1 MLLTAL
7 TPSLKNNNAMQNN
20 IFEEFQRKKL
30 MVANLTK
37 EAISFGWLN
46 KNDGDEIIKR
56 LDNDVL
62 TLGVIGQMKCGKST
76 FLNAF
81 VFEDDVLPSATTP
94 MTAALSVITY
104 GAEKKIEAEFY
115 TRDEWADQKL
125 NASKS
130 TENVDEVTK
139 SKIQSAQELVEK
151 SRNLP
156 GPVESFLG
164 KTKADSFDNLIDYV
178 GADGKFV
185 SITKA
190 VRIYYP
196 KDYLKGV
203 EIVDTPGFNDP
214 IVSREERTK
223 EFLHKADV
231 VLLMLYAG
239 RPFDATDRSI
249 LFKNVGQCGVGR
261 VLIGIN
267 KYDIPYETGE
277 SEDEIVKYVVEQL
290 ENAAREER
298 NDDIN
303 DILKKTNPI
312 PLSANMALLSEMPMS
327 KVERSGEYK
336 YAYTRY
342 CDIFEANG
350 QGQLLAKSHIE
361 KLIAAV
367 REVIEKEK
375 AEILIR
381 KPVNRIKAAGQSK
394 IDELAK
400 SIEDKRQIV
409 INCSKPDD
417 ELEEKL
423 STLQRAKRRLDKKI
437 DSMACDIESEIRN
450 AITKA
455 GRQVEDSKDDAK
467 ALQNEIYSRGGFKR
481 FFVGTTDGDIRELR
495 AAESKYGRKVRDAI
509 QSVCDECNKL
519 VLKSVNAFL
528 DDATDLLD
536 RVEDFDSH
544 AIVSQARNRVDFVVN
559 VSTDQFGWND
569 ESDAQIDKILD
580 SVQSMKDNALAE
592 VKDIIQKQGIDL
604 LEEQLQEVLNDKAGR
619 EAKAKEAQAA
629 LDEVQTKLS
638 TINGQMEKVKA
649 IIAQ

>member
-1 MLLTAL
+1 
-7 TPSLKNNNAMQNN
+7 MQNN
-20 IFEEFQRKKL
+20 IFEEFQRKKS

-37 EAISFGWLN
+37 EAVSFGWLN
-46 KNDGDEIIKR
+46 KNDGDDIIKR

-125 NASKS
+125 NATKS

-190 VRIYYP
+190 VKIYYP
-196 KDYLKGV
+196 KEYLKGV

-223 EFLHKADV
+223 EFLRRADV

-249 LFKNVGQCGVGR
+249 LFKNVGQCGIGR

-267 KYDIPYETGE
+267 KYDIPYENGE
-277 SEDEIVKYVVEQL
+277 TEDEIVKYVVEQL
-290 ENAAREER
+290 ENAARDER

-303 DILKKTNPI
+303 DILKKTHPI
-312 PLSANMALLSEMPMS
+312 PLSANMALLAEMPMS
-327 KVERSGEYK
+327 KVERREEYK
-336 YAYTRY
+336 FAYTRY

-350 QGQLLAKSHIE
+350 QGQLLAKSHID

-381 KPVNRIKAAGQSK
+381 KPINRIKALGQSK

-423 STLQRAKRRLDKKI
+423 SGLQRAKRRLGKKM
-437 DSMACDIESEIRN
+437 DSMADDVESAIRN
-450 AITKA
+450 AVTKA
-455 GRQVEDSKDDAK
+455 QRQVEDCKDDAIQK
-467 ALQNEIYSRGGFKR
+467 QEEIKSRQGFWHSFLGK
-481 FFVGTTDGDIRELR
+481 DRED
-495 AAESKYGRKVRDAI
+495 EKEWNIKEIEYGKKVRGAI
-509 QSVCDECNKL
+509 QSVCDDCNKL
-519 VLKSVNAFL
+519 VLKSVNELL
-528 DDATDLLD
+528 DDARELLD
-536 RVEDFDSH
+536 RIDDFDSK
-544 AIVSQARNRVDFVVN
+544 AIVSKARNKVDFVVK
-559 VSTDQFGWND
+559 VSTDMFNWTG
-569 ESDAQIDKILD
+569 ESDAQIAKILD
-580 SVQSMKDNALAE
+580 GVLSMKDKAIAE
-592 VKDIIQKQGIDL
+592 VKCIIQTEGIDL
-604 LEEQLQEVLNDKAGR
+604 LEKELQDVLNDKAGR

-629 LDEVQTKLS
+629 LDGIQAKLS

-649 IIAQ
+649 LIMQ

>member
-1 MLLTAL
+1 
-7 TPSLKNNNAMQNN
+7 MQNN

>member
-46 KNDGDEIIKR
+46 KNDGDEIIKK

-156 GPVESFLG
+156 GTVESFLG

-303 DILKKTNPI
+303 DILK
-312 PLSANMALLSEMPMS
+312 
-327 KVERSGEYK
+327 
-336 YAYTRY
+336 
-342 CDIFEANG
+342 
-350 QGQLLAKSHIE
+350 
-361 KLIAAV
+361 
-367 REVIEKEK
+367 
-375 AEILIR
+375 
-381 KPVNRIKAAGQSK
+381 
-394 IDELAK
+394 
-400 SIEDKRQIV
+400 
-409 INCSKPDD
+409 
-417 ELEEKL
+417 
-423 STLQRAKRRLDKKI
+423 
-437 DSMACDIESEIRN
+437 
-450 AITKA
+450 
-455 GRQVEDSKDDAK
+455 
-467 ALQNEIYSRGGFKR
+467 
-481 FFVGTTDGDIRELR
+481 
-495 AAESKYGRKVRDAI
+495 
-509 QSVCDECNKL
+509 
-519 VLKSVNAFL
+519 
-528 DDATDLLD
+528 
-536 RVEDFDSH
+536 
-544 AIVSQARNRVDFVVN
+544 
-559 VSTDQFGWND
+559 
-569 ESDAQIDKILD
+569 
-580 SVQSMKDNALAE
+580 
-592 VKDIIQKQGIDL
+592 
-604 LEEQLQEVLNDKAGR
+604 
-619 EAKAKEAQAA
+619 
-629 LDEVQTKLS
+629 
-638 TINGQMEKVKA
+638 
-649 IIAQ
+649 

>member
-1 MLLTAL
+1 
-7 TPSLKNNNAMQNN
+7 MQNN
-20 IFEEFQRKKL
+20 IFEEFQRKKS

-37 EAISFGWLN
+37 EAVSFGWLN
-46 KNDGDEIIKR
+46 KNDGDDIIKR

-125 NASKS
+125 NATKS

-190 VRIYYP
+190 VKIYYP
-196 KDYLKGV
+196 KEYLKGV

-223 EFLHKADV
+223 EFLRRADV

-249 LFKNVGQCGVGR
+249 LFKNVGQCGIGR

-267 KYDIPYETGE
+267 KYDIPYENGE
-277 SEDEIVKYVVEQL
+277 TEDEIVKYVVEQL
-290 ENAAREER
+290 ENAARDER

-303 DILKKTNPI
+303 DILKKTHPI
-312 PLSANMALLSEMPMS
+312 PLSANMALLAEMPMS
-327 KVERSGEYK
+327 KVERREEYK
-336 YAYTRY
+336 FAYTRY

-350 QGQLLAKSHIE
+350 QGQLLAKSHID

-381 KPVNRIKAAGQSK
+381 KPINRIKALGQSK

-423 STLQRAKRRLDKKI
+423 SGLQRGKRRLGKKM
-437 DSMACDIESEIRN
+437 DSMADDVESAIRN
-450 AITKA
+450 AVTKA
-455 GRQVEDSKDDAK
+455 QRQVEDCKDDAIQK
-467 ALQNEIYSRGGFKR
+467 QEEINSRQGFWHSLLGK
-481 FFVGTTDGDIRELR
+481 DRED
-495 AAESKYGRKVRDAI
+495 EKEWNIKEIEYGKKVRGAI
-509 QSVCDECNKL
+509 QSVCDDCNKL
-519 VLKSVNAFL
+519 VLKSVNEFL
-528 DDATDLLD
+528 DDARELLD
-536 RVEDFDSH
+536 RIDDFDSK
-544 AIVSQARNRVDFVVN
+544 AIVSKARNKVDFVVK
-559 VSTDQFGWND
+559 VSTDMFNWTG
-569 ESDAQIDKILD
+569 ESDAQIAKILD
-580 SVQSMKDNALAE
+580 GVLSMKDKAIAE
-592 VKDIIQKQGIDL
+592 VKCIIQTEGIDL
-604 LEEQLQEVLNDKAGR
+604 LEKELQDVLNDKAGR

-629 LDEVQTKLS
+629 LDGIQAKLS

-649 IIAQ
+649 LIMQ

>member
-1 MLLTAL
+1 
-7 TPSLKNNNAMQNN
+7 MQNN
-20 IFEEFQRKKL
+20 IFEEFQRKKS

-37 EAISFGWLN
+37 EAVSFGWLN
-46 KNDGDEIIKR
+46 KNDGDDIIKR

-125 NASKS
+125 NATKS

-190 VRIYYP
+190 VKIYYP
-196 KDYLKGV
+196 KEYLKGV

-223 EFLHKADV
+223 EFLRRADV

-249 LFKNVGQCGVGR
+249 LFKNVGQCGIGR

-267 KYDIPYETGE
+267 KYDIPYENGE
-277 SEDEIVKYVVEQL
+277 TEDEIVKYVVEQL
-290 ENAAREER
+290 ENAARDER

-303 DILKKTNPI
+303 DILKKTHPI
-312 PLSANMALLSEMPMS
+312 PLSANMALLAEMPMS
-327 KVERSGEYK
+327 KVERREEYK
-336 YAYTRY
+336 FAYTRY

-350 QGQLLAKSHIE
+350 QGQLLAKSHID

-381 KPVNRIKAAGQSK
+381 KPINQIKALGQSK

-423 STLQRAKRRLDKKI
+423 SGLQRAKRRLGKKM
-437 DSMACDIESEIRN
+437 DSMADDVESAIRN
-450 AITKA
+450 AVTKA
-455 GRQVEDSKDDAK
+455 QRQVEDCKDDAIQK
-467 ALQNEIYSRGGFKR
+467 QEEINSRQGFWHSLLGK
-481 FFVGTTDGDIRELR
+481 DRED
-495 AAESKYGRKVRDAI
+495 EKEWNIKEIEYGKKVRGAI
-509 QSVCDECNKL
+509 QSVCDDCNKL
-519 VLKSVNAFL
+519 VLKSVNEFL
-528 DDATDLLD
+528 DDARELLD
-536 RVEDFDSH
+536 RIDDFDSK
-544 AIVSQARNRVDFVVN
+544 AIVSKARNKVDFVVK
-559 VSTDQFGWND
+559 VSTDMFNWTG
-569 ESDAQIDKILD
+569 ESDAQIAKILD
-580 SVQSMKDNALAE
+580 GVLSMKDKAIAE
-592 VKDIIQKQGIDL
+592 VKCIIQTEGIDL
-604 LEEQLQEVLNDKAGR
+604 LEKELQDVLNDKAGR

-629 LDEVQTKLS
+629 LDGIQAKLS

-649 IIAQ
+649 LIMQ

>member
-1 MLLTAL
+1 MRK
-7 TPSLKNNNAMQNN
+7 LKYSSKHNNTMQNN
-20 IFEEFQRKKL
+20 IFEEFQRKKS

-37 EAISFGWLN
+37 EAVSFGWLN
-46 KNDGDEIIKR
+46 KNDGDDIIKR

-125 NASKS
+125 NATKS

-190 VRIYYP
+190 VKIYYP
-196 KDYLKGV
+196 KEYLKGV

-223 EFLHKADV
+223 EFLRRADV

-249 LFKNVGQCGVGR
+249 LFKNVGQCGIGR

-267 KYDIPYETGE
+267 KYDIPYENGE
-277 SEDEIVKYVVEQL
+277 TEDEIVKYVVEQL
-290 ENAAREER
+290 ENAARDER

-303 DILKKTNPI
+303 DILKKTHPI
-312 PLSANMALLSEMPMS
+312 PLSANMALLAEMPMS
-327 KVERSGEYK
+327 KVERREEYK
-336 YAYTRY
+336 FAYTRY

-350 QGQLLAKSHIE
+350 QGQLLAKSHID

-381 KPVNRIKAAGQSK
+381 KPINRIKALGQSK

-423 STLQRAKRRLDKKI
+423 SGLQRAKRRLGKKM
-437 DSMACDIESEIRN
+437 DSMADDVESAIRN
-450 AITKA
+450 AVTKA
-455 GRQVEDSKDDAK
+455 QRQVEDCKDDAIQK
-467 ALQNEIYSRGGFKR
+467 QEEIKSRQGFWHSFLGK
-481 FFVGTTDGDIRELR
+481 DRED
-495 AAESKYGRKVRDAI
+495 EKEWNIKEIEYGKKVRGAI
-509 QSVCDECNKL
+509 QSVCDDCNKL
-519 VLKSVNAFL
+519 VLKSVNELL
-528 DDATDLLD
+528 DDARELLD
-536 RVEDFDSH
+536 RIDDFDSK
-544 AIVSQARNRVDFVVN
+544 AIVSKARNKVDFVVK
-559 VSTDQFGWND
+559 VSTDMFNWTG
-569 ESDAQIDKILD
+569 ESDAQIAKILD
-580 SVQSMKDNALAE
+580 GVLSMKDKAIAE
-592 VKDIIQKQGIDL
+592 VKCIIQTEGIDL
-604 LEEQLQEVLNDKAGR
+604 LEKELQDVLNDKAGR

-629 LDEVQTKLS
+629 LDGIQAKLS

-649 IIAQ
+649 LIMQ

>member
-1 MLLTAL
+1 
-7 TPSLKNNNAMQNN
+7 MQNN
-20 IFEEFQRKKL
+20 IFEEFQRKKS

-37 EAISFGWLN
+37 EAVSFGWLN
-46 KNDGDEIIKR
+46 KNDGDDIIKR

-125 NASKS
+125 NATKS
-130 TENVDEVTK
+130 AENVDEVTK

-190 VRIYYP
+190 VKIYYP
-196 KDYLKGV
+196 KEYLKGV

-223 EFLHKADV
+223 EFLRRADV

-249 LFKNVGQCGVGR
+249 LFKNVGQCGIGR

-267 KYDIPYETGE
+267 KYDIPYENGE
-277 SEDEIVKYVVEQL
+277 TEDEIVKYVVEQL
-290 ENAAREER
+290 ENAARDER

-303 DILKKTNPI
+303 DILKKTHPI
-312 PLSANMALLSEMPMS
+312 PLSANMALLAEMPMS
-327 KVERSGEYK
+327 KVERREEYK
-336 YAYTRY
+336 FAYTRY

-350 QGQLLAKSHIE
+350 QGQLLAKSHID

-381 KPVNRIKAAGQSK
+381 KPINRIKALGQSK

-423 STLQRAKRRLDKKI
+423 SGLQRAKRRLGKKM
-437 DSMACDIESEIRN
+437 DSMADDVESAIRN
-450 AITKA
+450 AVTKA
-455 GRQVEDSKDDAK
+455 QRQVEDCKDDAIQK
-467 ALQNEIYSRGGFKR
+467 QEEIMSRQGFWHSLWGK
-481 FFVGTTDGDIRELR
+481 DRED
-495 AAESKYGRKVRDAI
+495 EKEWNIKEIEYGKKVRGAI
-509 QSVCDECNKL
+509 QSVCDNCNKL
-519 VLKSVNAFL
+519 VLKSVNEFL
-528 DDATDLLD
+528 GDARELLD
-536 RVEDFDSH
+536 RIDDFDSK
-544 AIVSQARNRVDFVVN
+544 AIVSKARNKVDFVVK
-559 VSTDQFGWND
+559 VSTDMFNWTS
-569 ESDAQIDKILD
+569 ESDAQIAKILD
-580 SVQSMKDNALAE
+580 GVLSMKDKAIAE
-592 VKDIIQKQGIDL
+592 VKCIIQTEGIDL
-604 LEEQLQEVLNDKAGR
+604 LEKELQDVLNDKAGR

-629 LDEVQTKLS
+629 LDGIQAKLS

-649 IIAQ
+649 LIMQ

>member
-1 MLLTAL
+1 
-7 TPSLKNNNAMQNN
+7 
-20 IFEEFQRKKL
+20 

-37 EAISFGWLN
+37 EAVSFGWLN
-46 KNDGDEIIKR
+46 KNDGDDIIKR

-125 NASKS
+125 NATKS

-164 KTKADSFDNLIDYV
+164 KTKSDSFDNLIDYV

-190 VRIYYP
+190 VKIFYP
-196 KDYLKGV
+196 KEYLKGV

-223 EFLHKADV
+223 EFLRRADV

-249 LFKNVGQCGVGR
+249 LFKNVGQCGIGR

-277 SEDEIVKYVVEQL
+277 TEDEIVKYVVEQL
-290 ENAAREER
+290 EKAALDER

-303 DILKKTNPI
+303 DILKKTHPI
-312 PLSANMALLSEMPMS
+312 PLSANMALLAEMPMS

-336 YAYTRY
+336 FAYTRY

-350 QGQLLAKSHIE
+350 QGQLLAKSHID

-381 KPVNRIKAAGQSK
+381 KPINRIKALGQSK

-423 STLQRAKRRLDKKI
+423 SGLQRAKRRLGKKL
-437 DSMACDIESEIRN
+437 DSMADDVESAIRN
-450 AITKA
+450 AVTKA
-455 GRQVEDSKDDAK
+455 QRQVEDCKDDAIK
-467 ALQNEIYSRGGFKR
+467 KRDEIYSRGGFKR
-481 FFVGTTDGDIRELR
+481 FFVGTTKEDEKDLSH
-495 AAESKYGRKVRDAI
+495 AEIDYGKKVRGAI
-509 QSVCDECNKL
+509 QSVCDDCNKL
-519 VLKSVNAFL
+519 VIKSVNEFL
-528 DDATDLLD
+528 DDAADLLD
-536 RVEDFDSH
+536 RIDDFDSKV
-544 AIVSQARNRVDFVVN
+544 IVNKARNQVDFVVK
-559 VSTDQFGWND
+559 VSTDMFCWND
-569 ESDAQIDKILD
+569 ESDAQIAKILEG
-580 SVQSMKDNALAE
+580 VQSMKDKAIAE
-592 VKDIIQKQGIDL
+592 VKCIIQTEGIDL
-604 LEEQLQEVLNDKAGR
+604 LEKELQDVLNDKAGR
-619 EAKAKEAQAA
+619 EAKTKEAQAA
-629 LDEVQTKLS
+629 LDALQAKLS

-649 IIAQ
+649 LIMQ

>member
-46 KNDGDEIIKR
+46 KNDGDEIIKK

-156 GPVESFLG
+156 GTVESFLG

-336 YAYTRY
+336 FAYTRY

-350 QGQLLAKSHIE
+350 QVQLLAKSHIE

-400 SIEDKRQIV
+400 SIEDKRQVV

-417 ELEEKL
+417 ELEDKL
-423 STLQRAKRRLDKKI
+423 STLQRAKRRLGKKI
-437 DSMACDIESEIRN
+437 DSMACDIDSEIRN
-450 AITKA
+450 AVTKA
-455 GRQVEDSKDDAK
+455 GRQVEDCKDDAK
-467 ALQNEIYSRGGFKR
+467 AQQNQIYSNDGFWRSISGKTER
-481 FFVGTTDGDIRELR
+481 DLR
-495 AAESKYGRKVRDAI
+495 VAESKYGKKVREAI
-509 QSVCDECNKL
+509 QSVCDECKKL
-519 VLKSVNAFL
+519 VLKSVNDFL
-528 DDATDLLD
+528 DDAKDLLD
-536 RVEDFDSH
+536 RVEDFDSK

-580 SVQSMKDNALAE
+580 DVQSTKDKALAE
-592 VKDIIQKQGIDL
+592 VKDIIQKEGIDL
-604 LEEQLQEVLNDKAGR
+604 LEKQLQEVLNDKAGR

-629 LDEVQTKLS
+629 LDELQTKLS

>member
-1 MLLTAL
+1 
-7 TPSLKNNNAMQNN
+7 MQNN
-20 IFEEFQRKKL
+20 IFEEFQRKKS

-37 EAISFGWLN
+37 EAVSFGWLN
-46 KNDGDEIIKR
+46 KNDGDDIIKR

-125 NASKS
+125 NATKS

-190 VRIYYP
+190 VKIYYP
-196 KDYLKGV
+196 KEYLKGV

-223 EFLHKADV
+223 EFLRRADV

-249 LFKNVGQCGVGR
+249 LFKNVGQCGIGR

-267 KYDIPYETGE
+267 KYDIPYENGE
-277 SEDEIVKYVVEQL
+277 TEDEIVKYVVEQL
-290 ENAAREER
+290 ENAARDER

-303 DILKKTNPI
+303 DILKKTHPI
-312 PLSANMALLSEMPMS
+312 PLSANMALLAEMPMS
-327 KVERSGEYK
+327 KVERREEYK
-336 YAYTRY
+336 FAYTRY

-350 QGQLLAKSHIE
+350 QGQLLAKSHID

-381 KPVNRIKAAGQSK
+381 KPINRIKALGQSK

-409 INCSKPDD
+409 TNCSKPDD

-423 STLQRAKRRLDKKI
+423 SGLQRAKRRLGKKM
-437 DSMACDIESEIRN
+437 DSMADDVESAIRN
-450 AITKA
+450 AVTKA
-455 GRQVEDSKDDAK
+455 QRQVEDCKDDAIQK
-467 ALQNEIYSRGGFKR
+467 IEEIKSRQGFWHSLWGK
-481 FFVGTTDGDIRELR
+481 DSEDEKEWNIKEI
-495 AAESKYGRKVRDAI
+495 EYGKKVRGAI
-509 QSVCDECNKL
+509 QSVCDDCNKL
-519 VLKSVNAFL
+519 VLKSVNEFL
-528 DDATDLLD
+528 DDARELLD
-536 RVEDFDSH
+536 RIDDFDSK
-544 AIVSQARNRVDFVVN
+544 AIVSKARNKVDFVVK
-559 VSTDQFGWND
+559 VSTDMFNWTG
-569 ESDAQIDKILD
+569 ESDAQIAKILD
-580 SVQSMKDNALAE
+580 GVLSMKDKAIAE
-592 VKDIIQKQGIDL
+592 VKCIIQTEGIDL
-604 LEEQLQEVLNDKAGR
+604 LEKELQDVLNDKAGR

-629 LDEVQTKLS
+629 LDGIQAKLS

-649 IIAQ
+649 LIMQ